1 MRSPVKSAISV
12 VTLGVLGASWY
23 AGQSAVATNS
33 GQFAAPQPTGSSSP
47 SATPSDSSSPS
58 SSSNSNN
65 NGSSNNGSNNNSG
78 SNSKPSTK
86 PSSAPS
92 QTTPAQP
99 TTTEVTKDGE
109 VVESGFGTVQV
120 RVTKTN
126 GKITAID
133 LLQAN
138 ATHGRAGAFPY
149 LVQYAIAANGANFS
163 NLSGATFTTNAF
175 KTSLRSA
182 LAKF

>member
-23 AGQSAVATNS
+23 AGQSATATNS
-33 GQFAAPQPTGSSSP
+33 GQFAAPSDSSSP

-58 SSSNSNN
+58 SSSSSNSGSNG
-65 NGSSNNGSNNNSG
+65 NGSGNNSG
-78 SNSKPSTK
+78 STTK
-86 PSSAPS
+86 PSAKPSAS
-92 QTTPAQP
+92 ATATTPAQP
-99 TTTEVTKDGE
+99 ADTAVTKDGDA
-109 VVESGFGTVQV
+109 VESGFGTVQV
-120 RVTKTN
+120 RVTKVGN
-126 GKITAID
+126 KITAID
-133 LLQAN
+133 MIQAN

-149 LVQYAIAANGANFS
+149 LVQYAIQANGASFS

-175 KTSLRSA
+175 KSSLRSA